1 MTEAYTLKPCPF
13 CGAEAEILRE
23 GTTRQSMR
31 IACTNCNTEVESGDV
46 IGLTPPEKWRWN
58 QRVPVTVSEKGEA
71 ESERLLRVALTA
83 LRLCQPLAAYG
94 RVGTRDT
101 EQAEFQRALTDPI
114 ERIDAYLSR
123 RQG

>member
-58 QRVPVTVSEKGEA
+58 QRVPVTVSENTTPAGIPCIKCQT
-71 ESERLLRVALTA
+71 SPRLEKAN
-83 LRLCQPLAAYG
+83 
-94 RVGTRDT
+94 
-101 EQAEFQRALTDPI
+101 EQI
-114 ERIDAYLSR
+114 
-123 RQG
+123 